1 MELNSNDPIS
11 IIFLKGFFDVIN
23 KLRRFKMPEDFLR
36 CVREGGKVITKVNYP
51 GLKARACKGAA

>member
-1 MELNSNDPIS
+1 
-11 IIFLKGFFDVIN
+11 
-23 KLRRFKMPEDFLR
+23 MPEDFLR